1 MTTGEPI
8 MLAQGRAFSD
18 ATRRSHW
25 NSLWWSALR
34 YPRESLTIFG
44 ADLRDPSF
52 GGHVET
58 TWAKNVKTW
67 IDG

>member
-1 MTTGEPI
+1 MTTGESI
-8 MLAQGRAFSD
+8 MLAQGRALSD

-44 ADLRDPSF
+44 ADLRNPSF
-52 GGHVET
+52 GGHVKT
-58 TWAKNVKTW
+58 TLAKTSKR
-67 IDG
+67 G